1 MPGGLPHLA
10 SLRFSGPESRACC
23 PAKTVPWPGKP
34 SAMPEP
40 LAGGGRSS
48 DDGQVMLPLPP
59 PPRLLPC
66 LPREGVVLAGQSLQQ
81 QVNKPPTFLGT
92 GCPSGYQ
99 A

>member
-40 LAGGGRSS
+40 LAGSGRSS

-59 PPRLLPC
+59 GCYPAFLERVWC
-66 LPREGVVLAGQSLQQ
+66 LQGRASSS
-81 QVNKPPTFLGT
+81 K
-92 GCPSGYQ
+92 
-99 A
+99 